1 MSVLYNFTHMHVDK
15 EIQTLKDFSIGSG
28 TTHGHAAFTLQSCT
42 CMSNLRPNPSKQA
55 LLPSAPNNRT
65 YKHNHLL
72 TYWKPLQD
80 SSRLIQKT
88 DDHSNNNTSNNRDN
102 NNNQWEE
109 KNPPTE
115 EASNKDKD
123 NKEKDHIQ
131 KKQI

>member
-1 MSVLYNFTHMHVDK
+1 MTVLYNFTHMHVDK

-55 LLPSAPNNRT
+55 LLPSVPNNRT

-72 TYWKPLQD
+72 TYLKPLQD

-88 DDHSNNNTSNNRDN
+88 DNHSNNRDN

-115 EASNKDKD
+115 EDSNKDKD

-131 KKQI
+131 KNQT